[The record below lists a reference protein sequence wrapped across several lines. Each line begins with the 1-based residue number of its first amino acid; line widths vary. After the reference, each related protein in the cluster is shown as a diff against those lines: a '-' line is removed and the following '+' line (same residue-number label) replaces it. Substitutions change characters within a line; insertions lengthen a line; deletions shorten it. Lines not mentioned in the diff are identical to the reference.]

1 MQDRRALVLARLV
14 AGKVT
19 TPEAALL
26 LGLSERSIWRL
37 RSAFIASG
45 PSALMHHNRGRA
57 PANRLSA
64 ATVARVITLARTT
77 YAGCN
82 DSHLSELLAERE
94 RIVISRASLQ
104 RILRGAGLASPHRH
118 RAPRYRS
125 RRERRAA
132 AGMLLQLDG
141 SRHHWL
147 GPSGGWSTLLGAID
161 DATGEV
167 IAACFR
173 EQEDAAGYFIVL
185 GAVLRRRGV
194 PLAVYSDRH
203 GIFWRSARERPALEE
218 ELAGHRQPTQV
229 GRALGELGVEMIFA
243 NSPQAKGRIER
254 LWGTFQDRLVSEL
267 RIAGIATLDEAN
279 AFLGS
284 YLARHNRRFAVAPVD
299 PSAAWRRLP
308 ADLSVESVFC
318 FKYSKRVASD
328 NTVRFDQVLLQLP
341 RRAGWGSWANARV
354 ELRQHLDGSLSVH
367 APGGRVLARSQVP
380 ARVGELR
387 VRDYARAPI
396 PGVPQLALQ
405 RPPKDHP
412 WRKDLREWHPLA
424 ARRTM
429 QRARRES

>member
-1 MQDRRALVLARLV
+1 VQDRRALVLARLV
-14 AGKVT
+14 TGKVT
-19 TPEAALL
+19 TGEAALL
-26 LGLSERSIWRL
+26 LGLSERSVWRL
-37 RSAFIASG
+37 RAGFLAGG
-45 PSALMHHNRGRA
+45 PAALVHGNRGRR
-57 PANRLSA
+57 PTNTLDP

-82 DSHLSELLAERE
+82 DSHLHDLLAERE
-94 RIVISRASLQ
+94 RILISRASLQ

-118 RAPRYRS
+118 RPPRYRS

-141 SRHHWL
+141 SRHRWL
-147 GPSGGWSTLLGAID
+147 GAACGLSTLLGAID

-167 IAACFR
+167 IAAVFR
-173 EQEDAAGYFIVL
+173 QQEDAAGYL
-185 GAVLRRRGV
+185 TVLREVLRAHGV

-203 GIFWRSARERPALEE
+203 GIFWRSARERSSVEE
-218 ELAGHRQPTQV
+218 ELDGHRQPTQV
-229 GRALGELGVEMIFA
+229 GRALGQLSVEMIFA

-267 RIAGIATLDEAN
+267 RIAGITTLEQAN
-279 AFLGS
+279 LFLPR
-284 YLARHNRRFAVAPVD
+284 YLARHNRRFAIAPAD
-299 PSAAWRRLP
+299 PNAAWRPL
-308 ADLSVESVFC
+308 AQDLSIDAVCC
-318 FKYSKRVASD
+318 FKYSKRVALD
-328 NTVRFDQVLLQLP
+328 NTVRFGEVMLQLP

-354 ELRQHLDGSLSVH
+354 ELRQYLDGSLSVH
-367 APGGRVLARSQVP
+367 APGGRVLARSAVP
-380 ARVGELR
+380 TRLADLR
-387 VRDYARAPI
+387 ARDYARAPI
-396 PGVPQLALQ
+396 PGVPALPLQ